1 VKLLPLLA
9 IPLGFM
15 CVFCGLR
22 GKSIFLKGERAA
34 GFERAVT
41 VGGGLL
47 LITCGLGFGFLVSRL
62 FFK

>member
-1 VKLLPLLA
+1 MKLFPILA

-15 CVFCGLR
+15 CVFYGLR
-22 GKSIFLKGERAA
+22 GKSILLKGERAA
-34 GFERAVT
+34 GFERAVS

-47 LITCGLGFGFLVSRL
+47 LIACGLAFGFLVFRL